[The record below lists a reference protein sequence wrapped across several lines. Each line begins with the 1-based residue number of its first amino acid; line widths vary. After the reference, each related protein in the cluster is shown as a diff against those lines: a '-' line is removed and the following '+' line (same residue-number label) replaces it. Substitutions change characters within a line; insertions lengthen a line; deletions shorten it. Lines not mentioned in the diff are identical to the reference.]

1 MVLSPQGE
9 ADSTGKESSC
19 CIHAMFIEGFLELD
33 ARLGAGDAE
42 IKNTVPAPKDLKVLW
57 GDRGVTGYKT
67 TW

>member
-19 CIHAMFIEGFLELD
+19 RIHAMFIEGVLE
-33 ARLGAGDAE
+33 LGAGDAE